1 MAATTPFETTQEVL
15 DYLKTTR
22 HDTYDLSRCV
32 KPHVRDVL
40 TQLFLRIN
48 WMRTWFRTNHP
59 NLMYQEDSPFK
70 ETIDFFKEVPEEDFT
85 TIFTL
90 WCLHLVNKLLIDSSY
105 ESNGE
110 VIKTTESMDKQQC
123 VLNTVSD
130 ITFHPAAKP
139 MMLNRAFVDE
149 LGQILDANLVRSNKA
164 EFTLITNPI
173 LAKEI
178 CTQVFFRSSDVR
190 SEVAKAAAA
199 VAASATTNA

>member
-1 MAATTPFETTQEVL
+1 
-15 DYLKTTR
+15 
-22 HDTYDLSRCV
+22 
-32 KPHVRDVL
+32 
-40 TQLFLRIN
+40 
-48 WMRTWFRTNHP
+48 
-59 NLMYQEDSPFK
+59 
-70 ETIDFFKEVPEEDFT
+70 
-85 TIFTL
+85 
-90 WCLHLVNKLLIDSSY
+90 
-105 ESNGE
+105 
-110 VIKTTESMDKQQC
+110 
-123 VLNTVSD
+123 
-130 ITFHPAAKP
+130 